1 MLVTMLRISVGLLLW
16 LSVCTYAAS
25 PNVAFFY
32 GANPPWDELKAF
44 DIVVVEPEHGID
56 PKQFSTP
63 TSQLYAY
70 VSVGEVERER
80 PYAKDLPA
88 AWRPGA
94 NEVWNSVV
102 IDQTQREWPRFLID
116 RIVAPLWKAGY
127 RGFFLDTL
135 DSFHLIS
142 KTDEER
148 AKQIAALAEN
158 VRQIRKAFPEAKLI
172 FNRGFE
178 ILPQLHREAH
188 AVAVE
193 SIYRGWNAKDSKYV
207 EVPDA
212 DRDWILEQMKRVR
225 EEYNLPAIAIE
236 YAPPGERELAR
247 DTARRVAALG
257 FTPWVTSGDLGQL
270 GVGAIEVMPRKVLM
284 LYDSRGSELN
294 LYQDRVHALATMP
307 LNHLGYTVD
316 YADINAPLPA
326 GPLVGRYAG
335 IVTWFAAEP
344 QANAKALSEWLARQR
359 RDGVRIAMFGTFP
372 FAPTSDLAKDFGI
385 ALSAPRAPAQRLS
398 AAVRDQLIGYEDQPA
413 PDSRYFVPLTAQGGA
428 PLLRWRSNGGE
439 SMDAAAMMPWGGY
452 VLAPFEVAAVPG
464 NAGYYRWIVQPFEF
478 LRRALALPDMPVPDV
493 TTENGRR
500 LMIVHVN
507 GDGLASATEHARTA
521 YAGEVLLDEVLQKYR
536 VPTTVSVLASEIAP
550 GGRNPQH
557 SPLVEPIARRIFAL
571 PHVEVGARHENES
584 DLRASIAY
592 VNSLAPAGKRARMV
606 LWSGDGNPPAAAL
619 ARAYQENVLNMNGG
633 GAATTK
639 AFRSNTLVWP
649 VSLRK
654 GGHVQVH
661 APASSDVVFTANWTG
676 PFTGFERA
684 IETFELTETPYRLK
698 PIDIHYH
705 AFSAS
710 KRASLGALER
720 VYDWALKQPVMN
732 VYASEYAQKVLDF
745 NRMVVAR
752 APEGWMIRGG
762 GALREL
768 RMPSS
773 LGTPDVAASR
783 AVAGY
788 QRRAND
794 IYVHT
799 AAADAL
805 LKVAPQAATQPY
817 LVDANGRIDRWQHD
831 GATMRFG
838 LQAHVPLRF
847 SLANVSGC
855 QVEGDAG
862 ALAGVAQGG
871 ITRYELKQ
879 NGIERISVSC
889 AS

>member
-16 LSVCTYAAS
+16 LSMCTYAAS

-32 GANPPWDELKAF
+32 GSNPPWDELKAF

-56 PKQFSTP
+56 PRQHSTP
-63 TSQLYAY
+63 TTALYAY

-94 NEVWNSVV
+94 NEAWNSVV
-102 IDQTQREWPRFLID
+102 IDQTEPAWGRFLIE

-148 AKQIAALAEN
+148 AKQIAALTDN

-178 ILPQLHREAH
+178 ILPQLHREAY

-207 EVPDA
+207 EVPA
-212 DRDWILEQMKRVR
+212 QDRDWILEQMKRVR
-225 EEYNLPAIAIE
+225 EEYKLPAIAIE
-236 YAPPGERELAR
+236 YAPPGDRELAR

-257 FTPWVTSGDLGQL
+257 FTPWVTTGDLGQL
-270 GVGAIEVMPRKVLM
+270 GVGAIEVMPRKILM
-284 LYDSRGSELN
+284 LYDSRGNELN
-294 LYQDRVHALATMP
+294 LYQDRVHAFATMP

-335 IVTWFAAEP
+335 IVTWFAGEP
-344 QANAKALSEWLARQR
+344 QANKAFDEWLTRQR
-359 RDGVRIAMFGTFP
+359 REGMRIAMLGSFP
-372 FAPTSDLAKDFGI
+372 FALASDAARDFGI
-385 ALSAPRAPAQRLS
+385 AASAPRAPAQRLS
-398 AAVRDQLIGYEDQPA
+398 ATVRDQLIGYEDQPST
-413 PDSRYFVPLTAQGGA
+413 DGHTFLPLSAKGGTA
-428 PLLRWRSNGGE
+428 LLRWRSGGD
-439 SMDAAAMMPWGGY
+439 SMDAAAMTPWGGY
-452 VLAPFEVAAVPG
+452 VLAPYEIAALPD
-464 NAGYYRWIVQPFEF
+464 NPGYYRWIVQPFEF

-507 GDGLASATEHARTA
+507 GDGLASAAERSRSV
-521 YAGEVLLDEVLQKYR
+521 YAGQVLLDEVLQKYR
-536 VPTTVSVLASEIAP
+536 IPTTVSVVASEIAP
-550 GGRNPQH
+550 NGRNPQH
-557 SPLVEPIARRIFAL
+557 SPLLEPIARRIFAL
-571 PHVEVGARHENES
+571 PHVEIAARHENES
-584 DLRASIAY
+584 DLGASIAY
-592 VNSLAPAGKRARMV
+592 ANSLAPKGKRARMV
-606 LWSGDGNPPAAAL
+606 LWSGDGNPPAAAV
-619 ARAYQENVLNMNGG
+619 ARAGQENVLNMNGG

-639 AFRSNTLVWP
+639 AFRSHTLVWP
-649 VSLRK
+649 VGLRK
-654 GGHVQVH
+654 GGPFQVH
-661 APASSDVVFTANWTG
+661 APVSSDFVFTGNWTG
-676 PFTGFERA
+676 PFSGFDRA
-684 IETFELTETPYRLK
+684 IETFELTELPYRLK

-710 KRASLGALER
+710 KPESLGALKR

-732 VYASEYAQKVLDF
+732 IYASEYAQKVLDF
-745 NRMVVAR
+745 NRMVIAR
-752 APEGWMIRGG
+752 GPEGWMIRGG
-762 GALREL
+762 GALREV

-773 LGTPDVAASR
+773 LGIPDVAASR
-783 AVAGY
+783 AIAGY
-788 QRRAND
+788 HRRAND

-805 LKVAPQAATQPY
+805 LKFSPQATTQPY
-817 LVDANGRIDRWQHD
+817 LVDANGRIERWQHD
-831 GATMRFG
+831 GGTMRFG

-855 QVEGDAG
+855 QVEGDDG